1 MQLFP
6 NIGSIILRPGCVRL
20 GPNAESRGPNSPEW
34 KSSNI
39 AAIAFF
45 YSAITSTFYQTLAIA
60 ACRFLWPRSR
70 PLACMGYGVDGVQAS
85 SRPFSANVV
94 QIHFAAR
101 LHSLRSR
108 TIMQCSTLPL
118 EPTCTVRPLKIDMRD
133 WWCQSSNS
141 TPKFNLV
148 NFWICRQQASIG
160 PQKARTPALAISS

>member
-101 LHSLRSR
+101 LHSLRCKKKNPGGTQSKQ
-108 TIMQCSTLPL
+108 TQKWSVTNLDQPVDWDHVYIAKVLPL
-118 EPTCTVRPLKIDMRD
+118 EPSCNVQPY
-133 WWCQSSNS
+133 
-141 TPKFNLV
+141 P
-148 NFWICRQQASIG
+148 
-160 PQKARTPALAISS
+160 

>member
-20 GPNAESRGPNSPEW
+20 GPNAESHGPNSPEL

-85 SRPFSANVV
+85 SRHFFRKRCPNSFSRGHQSKQTQKWSVTNLDQPVDWDHVYIAKV
-94 QIHFAAR
+94 
-101 LHSLRSR
+101 
-108 TIMQCSTLPL
+108 LPL
-118 EPTCTVRPLKIDMRD
+118 EPSCNVQPYL
-133 WWCQSSNS
+133 
-141 TPKFNLV
+141 
-148 NFWICRQQASIG
+148 
-160 PQKARTPALAISS
+160 